1 MTYTVYPIACHPG
14 EKRKLSVGC
23 YMMIDGYT
31 LQCEGSL
38 EISDPDQFN
47 DCLGIEEE
55 EVNGEWRPVTYA
67 LVRTNEDD
75 STEVIDWG

>member
-1 MTYTVYPIACHPG
+1 MTYTVYQIACHPG
-14 EKRKLSVGC
+14 EKRKLSVGS

-31 LQCEGSL
+31 LECEGSL

-55 EVNGEWRPVTYA
+55 VDGEWRPVTYA
-67 LVRTNEDD
+67 LVRTNEDGT
-75 STEVIDWG
+75 TEVIDWG